1 MKLSVLCKSPVVPP
15 PALFNTLED
24 MFHCYQQSNISKYGD
39 VHNLEY
45 EAKLFANLVLKGN
58 GILATHDFPYF
69 TDILT
74 LLGLNELN
82 FGYKPGFKEI
92 LNCLLFYQAYE
103 HGVNLFID
111 YNTKNNTGNDEY
123 KAISKSPPYSLLKFY
138 ELFNLKKP

>member
-1 MKLSVLCKSPVVPP
+1 
-15 PALFNTLED
+15 